1 MQQPGQYFQ
10 GDVAF
15 IPVTNPKMIKLVESD
30 GLRQKPE
37 LPDRHILVEGEAT
50 GHHHSVAVVASV
62 VAMMASVRYLEILE
76 EDGTEVTHQ
85 EHLPVHLPQGLYI
98 VRRQREFAADRGSG
112 QVYVYD

>member
-1 MQQPGQYFQ
+1 MQKAGQYFQ

-15 IPVTNPKMIKLVESD
+15 IPVMDPAEITRVHTKGQELD
-30 GLRQKPE
+30 PE

-50 GHHHSVAVVASV
+50 GHHHSVAVAASV
-62 VAMMASVRYLEILE
+62 VAMLASVRYLEILG

-85 EHLPVHLPQGLYI
+85 EHYPVHLPQGMYI
-98 VRRQREFAADRGSG
+98 VRRQREFAAERGSG